1 MQDAFSSICTEDQER
16 FDFAEIGWRFCAS
29 ADTII
34 QMYPSE
40 LGFLSLHET
49 SIQFTASRPPQPQV
63 I

>member
-1 MQDAFSSICTEDQER
+1 MQDAFGSTCTEDQER

-40 LGFLSLHET
+40 LGFLRS
-49 SIQFTASRPPQPQV
+49 A
-63 I
+63 